1 MVQREVM
8 GLPMRGKRWV
18 FTGGGADGGF
28 GVNGIFR
35 NAAGLFEEV
44 IRWTARVD
52 GDVSSRENFVFNTA
66 RVGYSICGILDEFD
80 ERIARYRPAA
90 VAYISGLE
98 DRRLPPQEFR
108 EGLDLLERRT
118 ASLGASLFVLSDQL
132 GDSIAQANRLLEMIG
147 AEALPPF
154 DRDRLELVPA
164 DETFPCSGTLE
175 LSDHPMRWL
184 FIGDS
189 ITHGALHTYGY
200 DSLPQLWEKY
210 LRGDLGRRDDTVLN
224 VGVSNATAAEQLE
237 RLDIRYTPYA
247 DADVVIAM
255 FGTNDCCY
263 PERITVERFRD
274 QMRSIVDMARG
285 HGSQVVLRTPQ
296 PQKPEAVVR
305 AKAIVPFVEA
315 VREVARE
322 KDTLLVDHFASFTAV
337 RQTDPARFAALMS
350 DPVHPNAQ
358 GQYHMFREMAYALD
372 MVQESPW
379 NLSAVHRKPRDRY
392 RSST

>member
-1 MVQREVM
+1 MIERETM
-8 GLPMRGKRWV
+8 KLPMRGKRWV

-52 GDVSSRENFVFNTA
+52 GDVSTRENFVFNTA
-66 RVGYSICGILDEFD
+66 RAGYSIRGILDEFD
-80 ERIARYRPAA
+80 ERVARYRPAA
-90 VAYISGLE
+90 VAYISGPE
-98 DRRLPPQEFR
+98 DRRLPPRELR

-118 ASLGASLFVLSDQL
+118 ESLGASLFVLSDQL

-147 AEALPPF
+147 AEALPSF
-154 DRDRLELVPA
+154 DRDRLELVPT
-164 DETFPCSGTLE
+164 DETFPCSGTLK
-175 LSDHPMRWL
+175 LADRPMRWL

-210 LRGDLGRRDDTVLN
+210 LRGDLNRKDDVVLN
-224 VGVSNATAAEQLE
+224 AGVSNATATEQLE
-237 RLDIRYTPYA
+237 RLDIRYTPYS

-263 PERITVERFRD
+263 PGTITVEHFRD
-274 QMRSIVDMARG
+274 QMRAIVDMARD

-296 PQKPEAVVR
+296 PQKPEAAGRV
-305 AKAIVPFVEA
+305 KAIVPFVEA

-322 KDTLLVDHFASFTAV
+322 KNTLLVDHFASFTAV
-337 RQTDPARFAALMS
+337 QQANPARFTALMS

-358 GQYHMFREMAYALD
+358 GQHRMFREMAYALD
-372 MVQESPW
+372 MVRESPG

-392 RSST
+392 SSST